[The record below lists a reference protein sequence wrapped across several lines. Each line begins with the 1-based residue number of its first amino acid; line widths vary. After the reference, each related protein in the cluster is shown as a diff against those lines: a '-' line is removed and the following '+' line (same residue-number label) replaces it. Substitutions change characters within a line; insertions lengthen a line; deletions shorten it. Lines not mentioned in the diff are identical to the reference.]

1 VTGKKFTAKT
11 GTTRMFSYGTPRTWT
26 LIAAIIAVFFG
37 LLTIKEG
44 GSVLLGNEQAVS
56 AAGDYVPF
64 VLWFNTVAG
73 FAYVAA
79 GVGLWLRQRW
89 AAGLSFAIAASCLI
103 VLAALVVHIA
113 VGGAYEMRTV
123 IAMTLRSGVW
133 IAISAVA
140 YRHVWQPTAPAL
152 S

>member
-1 VTGKKFTAKT
+1 
-11 GTTRMFSYGTPRTWT
+11 MFSYFTPRTWT

-44 GSVLLGNEQAVS
+44 GSVLLGNEQAVG

-79 GVGLWLRQRW
+79 GVGLWL
-89 AAGLSFAIAASCLI
+89 
-103 VLAALVVHIA
+103 
-113 VGGAYEMRTV
+113 
-123 IAMTLRSGVW
+123 VW
-133 IAISAVA
+133 
-140 YRHVWQPTAPAL
+140 PPM
-152 S
+152 

>member
-1 VTGKKFTAKT
+1 VDPFATSIFKGRWSRDRQEIYSQDRSRK
-11 GTTRMFSYGTPRTWT
+11 MFSYGTPRTWT

-64 VLWFNTVAG
+64 VLWFNTAAG

-79 GVGLWLRQRW
+79 GVVYGCGS
-89 AAGLSFAIAASCLI
+89 AG
-103 VLAALVVHIA
+103 
-113 VGGAYEMRTV
+113 
-123 IAMTLRSGVW
+123 
-133 IAISAVA
+133 
-140 YRHVWQPTAPAL
+140 QPACRLQSQPHA
-152 S
+152 